1 MYKSKSI
8 LYLRSFSPEEL
19 TRFGEFLNSPYF
31 NTNNR
36 VTKLFGEL
44 KKHHPD
50 FTGKGVDKEVIY
62 KKLFPG
68 KPFNEQVLKNIN
80 SELLKL
86 EKLFLSVNSY
96 INDPFIKYRG
106 LVNELINRNIDSLF
120 EKESKSY
127 EEEIRNSGAS
137 FDKLCLN
144 LFYLEEQRFTNNMIN
159 NRQQLVT
166 GNIEKS
172 GEYLTIYYLNN
183 ILRFYV
189 NNSINKFSF
198 NSVIDVNFP
207 EIILKNI
214 NMDELIRFMESHNI
228 EFTLNL
234 KLAYYCML
242 CIKDVNDDVTYNK
255 FKTLLFNNINNLKR
269 DEAHA
274 NLHFMESICAQKI
287 NSGKAEFY
295 KDLFETYVHE
305 IENNVY
311 NPHEHSPLTIM
322 KYRNIYLSAIRVG
335 EFSWAE
341 NFINEFKKKLQK
353 EDRQNIVSLA
363 MAQLEFEKKEYESTL
378 EYLKKISTDQLFYK
392 VDVKILSLR
401 SLYELGHYETVIST
415 IESFRRMLNSNT
427 SLTEQY
433 RQKNLNFTGALNML
447 VKAKMDNDPEAAGKT
462 AEKIK
467 AYDMITNKNW
477 LLKKTEEIG
486 I

>member
-1 MYKSKSI
+1 MHKSKSI
-8 LYLRSFSPEEL
+8 LYLRSFSSEDL

-36 VTKLFGEL
+36 VTKLFTEL
-44 KKHHPD
+44 KKHYPE
-50 FTGKGVDKEVIY
+50 FTGKGIDKEVIY
-62 KKLFPG
+62 KKLFSG

-86 EKLFLSVNSY
+86 EKLFLSVNSF
-96 INDPFIKYRG
+96 IKDPFIKYRG
-106 LVNELINRNIDSLF
+106 LVNELINRNIDTLF
-120 EKESKSY
+120 EKESRAY
-127 EEEIRNSGAS
+127 EEEIRTSDAS
-137 FDKLCLN
+137 FDKQCLN
-144 LFYLEEQRFTNNMIN
+144 LFNLEENRFTNNLIN
-159 NRQQLVT
+159 NRQELVT

-183 ILRFYV
+183 ILRFYM

-207 EIILKNI
+207 EIILNNI
-214 NMDELIRFMESHNI
+214 NMDELINFMERHNI
-228 EFTLNL
+228 DFTLNL
-234 KLAYYCML
+234 KLTYYCML
-242 CIKDVNDDVTYNK
+242 CIKDVNDDETYKK
-255 FKTLLFNNINNLKR
+255 FKSLLFSNFDKLNR

-311 NPHEHSPLTIM
+311 NPHEHSPLTVM

-335 EFSWAE
+335 EYSWAE

-392 VDVKILSLR
+392 IDVKILSLR

-415 IESFRRMLNSNT
+415 IESFRRMLNTNT

-433 RQKNLNFTGALNML
+433 RQKNMNFTGALNML
-447 VKAKMDNDPEAAGKT
+447 VKAKMDSDQEGAAK
-462 AEKIK
+462 AVEKIK

-477 LLKKTEEIG
+477 LLQKAAEIG
-486 I
+486 V

>member
-8 LYLRSFSPEEL
+8 LYLRSFSAEEL

-36 VTKLFGEL
+36 VTKLFTEL
-44 KKHHPD
+44 RKHYPE
-50 FTGKGVDKEVIY
+50 FTGKGIDKEVIY

-86 EKLFLSVNSY
+86 EKLFLSVNSF
-96 INDPFIKYRG
+96 IKDPFIKYRG
-106 LVNELINRNIDSLF
+106 LVNELINRNIDTLF
-120 EKESKSY
+120 EKESRAY
-127 EEEIRNSGAS
+127 EEEIRTSDAS
-137 FDKLCLN
+137 FDKQCLN
-144 LFYLEEQRFTNNMIN
+144 LFNLEENRFTNNLIN
-159 NRQQLVT
+159 NRQELVT

-183 ILRFYV
+183 ILRFYM

-207 EIILKNI
+207 EIILNNI
-214 NMDELIRFMESHNI
+214 NMDELINFMERHNI
-228 EFTLNL
+228 DFTLNL
-234 KLAYYCML
+234 KLTYYCML
-242 CIKDVNDDVTYNK
+242 CIKDVNDDETYKK
-255 FKTLLFNNINNLKR
+255 FKSLLFSNFDKLNR

-311 NPHEHSPLTIM
+311 NPHEHSPLTVM

-415 IESFRRMLNSNT
+415 IESFRRMLNTNT

-433 RQKNLNFTGALNML
+433 RQKNMNFTGALNML
-447 VKAKMDNDPEAAGKT
+447 VKAKMDSDQEGAAK
-462 AEKIK
+462 AVEKIK

-477 LLKKTEEIG
+477 LLQKAAEIG
-486 I
+486 V

>member
-8 LYLRSFSPEEL
+8 LYLRSFSAEEL

-36 VTKLFGEL
+36 VTKLFTEL
-44 KKHHPD
+44 RKHYPE
-50 FTGKGVDKEVIY
+50 FTGKGIDKEVIY
-62 KKLFPG
+62 KKLFSG

-86 EKLFLSVNSY
+86 EKLFLSVNSF
-96 INDPFIKYRG
+96 IKDPFIKYRG
-106 LVNELINRNIDSLF
+106 LVNELINRNIDTLF
-120 EKESKSY
+120 EKESRAY
-127 EEEIRNSGAS
+127 EEEIRTSDAS
-137 FDKLCLN
+137 FDKQCLN
-144 LFYLEEQRFTNNMIN
+144 LFNLEENRFTNNLIN
-159 NRQQLVT
+159 NRQELVT

-183 ILRFYV
+183 ILRFYM

-207 EIILKNI
+207 EIILNNI
-214 NMDELIRFMESHNI
+214 NMDELINFMERHNI
-228 EFTLNL
+228 DFTLNL
-234 KLAYYCML
+234 KLTYYCML
-242 CIKDVNDDVTYNK
+242 CIKDVNDDETYKK
-255 FKTLLFNNINNLKR
+255 FKSLLFSNFDKLNR

-311 NPHEHSPLTIM
+311 NPHEHSPLTVM

-335 EFSWAE
+335 EYSWAE

-392 VDVKILSLR
+392 IDVKILSLR

-415 IESFRRMLNSNT
+415 IESFRRMLNTNT

-433 RQKNLNFTGALNML
+433 RQKNMNFTGALNML
-447 VKAKMDNDPEAAGKT
+447 VKAKMDSDQEGAAK
-462 AEKIK
+462 AVEKIK

-477 LLKKTEEIG
+477 LLQKAAEIG
-486 I
+486 V

>member
-1 MYKSKSI
+1 
-8 LYLRSFSPEEL
+8 LRTFSAEEL
-19 TRFGEFLNSPYF
+19 TSFGEFLNSPYF

-36 VTKLFGEL
+36 VTKLFTEL
-44 KKHHPD
+44 KKHYPE
-50 FTGKGVDKEVIY
+50 FMGKGVDKEVIY

-86 EKLFLSVNSY
+86 EKLFLSVNSL
-96 INDPFIKYRG
+96 IKDPFIKYRG
-106 LVNELINRNIDSLF
+106 LVNELINRNIDTLF
-120 EKESKSY
+120 EKESRAY
-127 EEEIRNSGAS
+127 EEEIRTSDAS
-137 FDKLCLN
+137 FDKQCLN
-144 LFYLEEQRFTNNMIN
+144 LFNLEENRFTNNMIN
-159 NRQQLVT
+159 NRQELVT

-183 ILRFYV
+183 ILRFYM

-207 EIILKNI
+207 EIILNNI
-214 NMDELIRFMESHNI
+214 NMDELINFMELHNI
-228 EFTLNL
+228 DFTLNL
-234 KLAYYCML
+234 KLTYYSML
-242 CIKDVNDDVTYNK
+242 CIKDVNDDETYKK
-255 FKTLLFNNINNLKR
+255 FKTLLFSNIDKLNR

-305 IENNVY
+305 IDNNIY
-311 NPHEHSPLTIM
+311 NPHEHSPLTVM

-335 EFSWAE
+335 EFNWAE

-401 SLYELGHYETVIST
+401 SLFELGHYETVIST

-447 VKAKMDNDPEAAGKT
+447 VKARMENDPEAARKT
-462 AEKIK
+462 VEKIK
-467 AYDMITNKNW
+467 EYDMITNKNW
-477 LLKKTEEIG
+477 LLQKAAEIG

>member
-1 MYKSKSI
+1 M
-8 LYLRSFSPEEL
+8 RSFSPEEL

-44 KKHHPD
+44 KKHYPE
-50 FTGKGVDKEVIY
+50 FMGKGVDKEVIY

-80 SELLKL
+80 SEFLKL
-86 EKLFLSVNSY
+86 EKLFLSVNNY
-96 INDPFIKYRG
+96 IKDPFIKYKG
-106 LVNELINRNIDSLF
+106 LVNELINRNIDTLF

-127 EEEIRNSGAS
+127 EEEIRNSDVS

-144 LFYLEEQRFTNNMIN
+144 LFYLEEHRFTNNMIN
-159 NRQQLVT
+159 NRQELVT

-198 NSVIDVNFP
+198 NSDIEVNFP

-214 NMDELIRFMESHNI
+214 NMDELIHYMESHNI
-228 EFTLNL
+228 EYTLNI
-234 KLAYYCML
+234 KLAYFCML
-242 CIKDVNDDVTYNK
+242 CIKDVNDDVIYNK

-305 IENNVY
+305 IDNNIY
-311 NPHEHSPLTIM
+311 NPHEHSPLTVM

-363 MAQLEFEKKEYESTL
+363 MAQLEFEKEEYESTL

-401 SLYELGHYETVIST
+401 SLYELGHYETAIST

-433 RQKNLNFTGALNML
+433 RKKNLNFISALNIL
-447 VKAKMDNDPEAAGKT
+447 IKAKMDNDPEGLTKA
-462 AEKIK
+462 AEKIR
-467 AYDMITNKNW
+467 AYDMITNRNW
-477 LLKKTEEIG
+477 LLEKSAKLN
-486 I
+486 